1 MLEKDKEQMDSIYWW
16 HRIPIRDEVTP
27 GQNHDSN
34 ITLELM
40 NLPKDLT
47 GKSVIDIGCWDGFY
61 SFECEKRGAEK
72 IVATDRFVWD
82 EPTITDA
89 GFDFAHKHLNSKVQK
104 IHSYVEDLPAKKLG
118 KFDIVLM
125 LGVLYHAKNPIQYI
139 EIAKELS
146 KGIVVFETV
155 VDLLNI
161 NVPAVRYY
169 VNDELNHDPTN
180 FWGFNELA
188 MKGMMK
194 DAGFKNVQAIKLP
207 NPGRMIFIG
216 EV

>member
-1 MLEKDKEQMDSIYWW
+1 MLEKDKEEMNSIYWW
-16 HRIPIRDEVTP
+16 HRIPIRNEVTP

-61 SFECEKRGAEK
+61 SFECEKRGSEK

-82 EPTITDA
+82 KPTITDA

-104 IHSYVEDLPAKKLG
+104 IHSYVEDLPEKKLG

-155 VDLLNI
+155 VDLLDI

-169 VNDELNHDPTN
+169 VSDELNHDPTN

-194 DAGFKNVQAIKLP
+194 DAKFKNVQAINLP